1 MHQMNKKTL
10 LLLFSIFAF
19 AACTSE
25 TVVTPKPRGYFKI
38 DFPEK
43 KYQTFNAD
51 CPFSFEYPVYATV
64 EADLDKNAQTCW
76 KNLNFSQFNAKLHL
90 TYYDVFSAKDFNA
103 MTESART
110 LAMKHT
116 IKANAIDQKF
126 INYPDKKVFGVYYA
140 IEGNTASSVQF
151 FLTDSAK
158 HYFRGALY
166 FNERP
171 QYDSLQPVIKF
182 IKEDIDKM
190 IASFK
195 WKKSL

>member
-1 MHQMNKKTL
+1 MNRIIF
-10 LLLFSIFAF
+10 LLLFWFFAF
-19 AACTSE
+19 TACTSE
-25 TVVTPKPRGYFKI
+25 TVNTPKPRGYFRI

-43 KYQTFNAD
+43 KYQIFNGN
-51 CPFSFEYPVYATV
+51 CPFSFEYPVYANMSV
-64 EADLDKNAQTCW
+64 DQERNAQPCW
-76 KNLNFSQFNAKLHL
+76 NNLNFPQFNAKLHL
-90 TYYDVFSAKDFNA
+90 TYYDVFSEKAYNE
-103 MTESART
+103 MTEGARA

-116 IKANAIDQKF
+116 VKANAIDQKF
-126 INYPDKKVFGVYYA
+126 INYPDKKVYGVYYA

-182 IKEDIDKM
+182 IKKDIDKM
-190 IASFK
+190 IETFK
-195 WKKSL
+195 WKN

>member
-1 MHQMNKKTL
+1 MNRISFF
-10 LLLFSIFAF
+10 LLFWVFAF
-19 AACTSE
+19 TACTSE
-25 TVVTPKPRGYFKI
+25 TVNTPKPRGYFRI

-43 KYQTFNAD
+43 KYQTFNGN
-51 CPFSFEYPVYATV
+51 CPFSFEYPVYANISV
-64 EADLDKNAQTCW
+64 DQERNAQPCW
-76 KNLNFSQFNAKLHL
+76 NNLNFPQFNAKLHL
-90 TYYDVFSAKDFNA
+90 TYYDVFSEKAYNE
-103 MTESART
+103 MTEGARA

-116 IKANAIDQKF
+116 VKANAIDQKF
-126 INYPDKKVFGVYYA
+126 INYPNKKVYGVYYA

-182 IKEDIDKM
+182 IKKDIDKM
-190 IASFK
+190 IETFK
-195 WKKSL
+195 WKN